1 MAKKRIKDIAAEAG
15 VSEATISRYL
25 NKNYKAMSEKTRL
38 KIERIIEE
46 NDYRPNSMA
55 RGLKLKKTNTIGI
68 ILADIKNPF
77 SSEILKSLSEIC
89 VKTEYSLMICITNND
104 SAEEEKCLRKYMDK
118 GVDGLIVN
126 TSGGNDELLTTINK
140 QIPVV
145 LLDREIPGKKLDV
158 VTSNNKQLMSDLVEY
173 LYQSQYTKCYL
184 FSENIG
190 TSTVRKIRYDGFI
203 SETAAR
209 NIDADSYI
217 IPENSNEI
225 EQLLKNIIK
234 EKENEKIAVIAI
246 NGLVFLE
253 LVKAINQLKIEV
265 GKDIGVA
272 TFDEYAWNAVL
283 FGGVTTVVQNSSQI
297 AENIFEILRNRIE
310 NSEKSESVRVEIEGK
325 IIIRDSTN

>member
-38 KIERIIEE
+38 KIEKIIEE

-55 RGLKLKKTNTIGI
+55 RGLKLKKTNTIGV

-77 SSEILKSLSEIC
+77 SSEILKSLSDIC
-89 VKTEYSLMICITNND
+89 KKTEYSLMICITNND
-104 SAEEEKCLRKYMDK
+104 SAEEEKSLRKYMDK

-126 TSGGNDELLTTINK
+126 TSGGNEDLLVKINR

-145 LLDREIPGKKLDV
+145 LLDRDIPGKKLDV
-158 VTSNNKQLMSDLVEY
+158 VTSNNKKLMSDLIEY
-173 LYQSQYTKCYL
+173 LYELHYTKCYL

-190 TSTVRKIRYDGFI
+190 TSTVRKIRYDSFI
-203 SETAAR
+203 CETAAR
-209 NIDADSYI
+209 DVSADSYI
-217 IPENSNEI
+217 ISEKGDKI
-225 EQLLKNIIK
+225 EQILRNIIK
-234 EKENEKIAVIAI
+234 EKKKEKIAVIAI

-253 LVKAINQLKIEV
+253 LVEAINQLKIEV

-283 FGGVTTVVQNSSQI
+283 FNGVTTVVQNSKKI
-297 AENIFEILRNRIE
+297 AEDIFRILKERIE
-310 NSEKSESVRVEIEGK
+310 GKEKNESVRVEIEGK
-325 IIIRDSTN
+325 IIIRNSTN